1 MIVLDDRTSW
11 NISME
16 ILRPLCAPHAPPPIW
31 IGTPEVTSTRGVIP
45 RFSIRHVRSLWT
57 DGWIFF
63 REMKI
68 FEDCGRYFFLFVFFF
83 SSLRE
88 DRYWMKRVDAC
99 SVEGGCRIWLVS
111 KRNFIIVLQGLQVLD
126 DWAFEIVWNFYS
138 WNVCVVWED
147 VGRDWRDVRV
157 YKNQKSK
164 FQVDLYK

>member
-45 RFSIRHVRSLWT
+45 RFSTRVRGRSERM
-57 DGWIFF
+57 DGYFSGKWKSSKIAGDIFF
-63 REMKI
+63 
-68 FEDCGRYFFLFVFFF
+68 FSFFFF

-88 DRYWMKRVDAC
+88 DRYWMKREDAC